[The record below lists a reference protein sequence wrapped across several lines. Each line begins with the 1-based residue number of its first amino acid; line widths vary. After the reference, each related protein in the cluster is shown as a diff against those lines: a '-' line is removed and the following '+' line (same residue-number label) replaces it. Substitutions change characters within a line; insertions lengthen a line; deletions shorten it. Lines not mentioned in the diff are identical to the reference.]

1 MYFIKFS
8 SFLLR
13 KDFTKVG
20 IDFFNQKNTCTFVV
34 ETLAIFI
41 ILHKQ
46 WLRCFSRTIVKLLY
60 LVSWTLFHFNI
71 FYVMIS
77 FFQQLHLHIKTKG
90 VNSKELLCYLFH
102 SKMYAKIKLWLF
114 SFNLT
119 KRPWLWYLF
128 FKTNPTHRHHPQ
140 KL

>member
-8 SFLLR
+8 SFLLT
-13 KDFTKVG
+13 KNFTKVG
-20 IDFFNQKNTCTFVV
+20 IDFFSQKNACTSVV

-46 WLRCFSRTIVKLLY
+46 WLRSFSRTMVKLLY
-60 LVSWTLFHFNI
+60 LVSWTISHFNI

-90 VNSKELLCYLFH
+90 WIQRNY
-102 SKMYAKIKLWLF
+102 YAIYFIPWLHKIKLRLF